1 MRVLAAPQA
10 RVIAYDTAR
19 PDVRATATAD
29 ITVLRNP
36 NGPEWLAPGYAA
48 SIRDTAVVGSTA
60 LNTTAI
66 DRDVNVSS
74 PLSGRSPL
82 RTRTHPLLFFLFSFG
97 FLFVC
102 LFVRSQN
109 VMWFKTVGWTKRAK
123 QTGQG
128 EPNNCQAKVNP
139 NTCPPPPPPL
149 CCPNGNIFPMGNS
162 GRFPPPPPPP
172 TPHVPRKDS
181 CNRVARPKPN

>member
-82 RTRTHPLLFFLFSFG
+82 RTRTHPLLFLCLVLVFC
-97 FLFVC
+97 LFVC
-102 LFVRSQN
+102 LLGRKTLCGSKPWDGQKGQN
-109 VMWFKTVGWTKRAK
+109 R
-123 QTGQG
+123 
-128 EPNNCQAKVNP
+128 QAKVNP
-139 NTCPPPPPPL
+139 IT
-149 CCPNGNIFPMGNS
+149 
-162 GRFPPPPPPP
+162 
-172 TPHVPRKDS
+172 
-181 CNRVARPKPN
+181 ARPR